1 LSDPSYGGGKT
12 FQHEGRRHYL
22 EPQDKYV
29 LGIMPLD

>member
-1 LSDPSYGGGKT
+1 MGRSYGGGKT
-12 FQHEGRRHYL
+12 FLHQGKRHYL